1 MPRKHTVA
9 CPFCYDR
16 IDPRAIHRQC
26 NGSHPAPGRKPC
38 TKRPD
43 RQRQDALGLLAE
55 EQAMPTFPNSKRS
68 DGTCPRCGGKALIL
82 ACQTCHSALPPH
94 FGDVP
99 SPLFGIV
106 GVRGSGKTVLLAVLC
121 GELESIADKRFGAA
135 VHTVIEK
142 QKDETFN
149 LLRSYYDEMN
159 RNNGILPPATN
170 PIIRGN
176 DTPAVL
182 AWRKNLGASVGF
194 LSFNDASGEELLS
207 QASMRERRYIGT
219 TDGLILLLDP
229 FGFPNF
235 PGRSRFTNE
244 LTRPMDVLAPLVV
257 ILREEEQLS
266 VKKKLRRPLAVVLTK
281 LDSFWNDGDSTGTL
295 RRPEPDAPG
304 FDEYESIDFHHY
316 LQGLIDDWG
325 GGPVLTTLEQNFNTF
340 RFFAVSALGTEPD
353 YDSSTVQ
360 ASQIN
365 SRRVAE
371 PLLWLM
377 FKHGVISKSRK
388 RDSLVSR

>member
-1 MPRKHTVA
+1 
-9 CPFCYDR
+9 
-16 IDPRAIHRQC
+16 
-26 NGSHPAPGRKPC
+26 
-38 TKRPD
+38 
-43 RQRQDALGLLAE
+43 
-55 EQAMPTFPNSKRS
+55 MPTFPKSS
-68 DGTCPRCGGKALIL
+68 DGTCPHCGGKALIL

-94 FGDVP
+94 FGEVP

-106 GVRGSGKTVLLAVLC
+106 GVRGSGKTVLLSVLC
-121 GELESIADKRFGAA
+121 GELENIADERFGAA
-135 VHTVIEK
+135 VHTVIERD
-142 QKDETFN
+142 KDETFN

-194 LSFNDASGEELLS
+194 LSFLAWRKNLGASVGFLSFNDASGEELLS
-207 QASMRERRYIGT
+207 QANMRERRYIGT

-229 FGFPNF
+229 MGFPSF
-235 PGRSRFTNE
+235 PGRSRLTTE
-244 LTRPMDVLAPLVV
+244 PTRPMDVLAPLVV
-257 ILREEEQLS
+257 ILRQEEQLS

-281 LDSFWNDGDSTGTL
+281 LDSFWNDDDPTGTL
-295 RRPEPDAPG
+295 RRAEPDAPG
-304 FDEYESIDFHHY
+304 FDEYDSIDFHHY

-325 GGPVLTTLEQNFNTF
+325 GGPVLTALDQNFKTF
-340 RFFAVSALGTEPD
+340 RFFAVSALGAEPD
-353 YDSSTVQ
+353 YGTSTVQ

-365 SRRVAE
+365 SRRVSE

-377 FKHGVISKSRK
+377 FKHGVISKASK
-388 RDSLVSR
+388 RDSLVSKVDTLRANYEFR